1 MKREAN
7 TNMDN
12 NKLKNIIEAILLA
25 SYEPLSVDKLFK
37 IITSKDKTSKSDI
50 LSAID
55 NLQKDY
61 EYKYIEIAKVA
72 SGFRIHAKSE
82 IGDYLNIMF
91 ADRTPRYSRALLETL
106 SIIAYRQPVTRGDI
120 EAIRGVSVS
129 TSIMRTL
136 SERNWIRIIGYRDG
150 PGKPAMFATT
160 PEFLDYFN
168 LQRLDELPDLPEK
181 KEPMDLNLELD
192 DGSLEDQDLSGNASE
207 SILIDSS
214 LDTEAKKIR
223 IEYFIPVYK
232 LLVLQ

>member
-1 MKREAN
+1 MKRVLN
-7 TNMDN
+7 TNMHD

-37 IITSKDKTSKSDI
+37 IITSKEKTNKSDI

-61 EYKYIEIAKVA
+61 EDKDIELAKVA
-72 SGFRIHAKSE
+72 SGYRIQAKSK

-91 ADRTPRYSRALLETL
+91 ADRTPRYSRALMETL

-136 SERNWIRIIGYRDG
+136 TERSWIKIIDT
-150 PGKPAMFATT
+150 F
-160 PEFLDYFN
+160 
-168 LQRLDELPDLPEK
+168 
-181 KEPMDLNLELD
+181 
-192 DGSLEDQDLSGNASE
+192 
-207 SILIDSS
+207 SS
-214 LDTEAKKIR
+214 R
-223 IEYFIPVYK
+223 Y
-232 LLVLQ
+232 

>member
-1 MKREAN
+1 MKRVLN
-7 TNMDN
+7 TKMHD

-37 IITSKDKTSKSDI
+37 IINSKEKTNKSDI
-50 LSAID
+50 LSVIND
-55 NLQKDY
+55 LEKDY
-61 EYKYIEIAKVA
+61 EDKDIEIAKVA
-72 SGFRIHAKSE
+72 SGYRIQAKSE

-91 ADRTPRYSRALLETL
+91 ADRTPRYSRALMETL

-136 SERNWIRIIGYRDG
+136 TERNWIKIIGYRDV

-160 PEFLDYFN
+160 PEFLDYFS

-181 KEPMDLNLELD
+181 KEPMDLDLELD
-192 DGSLEDQDLSGNASE
+192 GRSAVNQDLSGNGSE
-207 SILIDSS
+207 PVSVDSNQ
-214 LDTEAKKIR
+214 DTETPTI
-223 IEYFIPVYK
+223 
-232 LLVLQ
+232 QD

>member
-1 MKREAN
+1 MY
-7 TNMDN
+7 DD
-12 NKLKNIIEAILLA
+12 KLKNVVEAILLA
-25 SYEPLSVDKLFK
+25 SYEPLSVDKLFR
-37 IITSKDKTSKSDI
+37 IITSKVKTNKSDI

-55 NLQKDY
+55 NLEKDY
-61 EYKYIEIAKVA
+61 KDKDIEIVKVA
-72 SGFRIHAKSE
+72 SGYRIQAKSE

-136 SERNWIRIIGYRDG
+136 TERNWIRIIGYRNV

-181 KEPMDLNLELD
+181 KEPMDLDLELD
-192 DGSLEDQDLSGNASE
+192 DQSVESQDLEGNGSE
-207 SILIDSS
+207 LVSVDSNQ
-214 LDTEAKKIR
+214 DMEAPTI
-223 IEYFIPVYK
+223 
-232 LLVLQ
+232 QD

>member
-1 MKREAN
+1 MKRVPN

-61 EYKYIEIAKVA
+61 EYKDIEIAKVA

-136 SERNWIRIIGYRDG
+136 SERNWIRIIGYRDV

-160 PEFLDYFN
+160 PEFLDYFS

-181 KEPMDLNLELD
+181 KQPMDLDLEFDEQTTNDQDIYANVSEPISVNAELD
-192 DGSLEDQDLSGNASE
+192 TDDLS
-207 SILIDSS
+207 IQD
-214 LDTEAKKIR
+214 
-223 IEYFIPVYK
+223 
-232 LLVLQ
+232 

>member
-1 MKREAN
+1 MKRVPN
-7 TNMDN
+7 TNMHD

-37 IITSKDKTSKSDI
+37 IITSKEKTNKSDI
-50 LSAID
+50 LSAIN

-61 EYKYIEIAKVA
+61 DDKDIELAKVA
-72 SGFRIHAKSE
+72 SGYRIQAKSE

-91 ADRTPRYSRALLETL
+91 ADRTPRYSRALMETL

-136 SERNWIRIIGYRDG
+136 TERSWIKIIGYRDV

-160 PEFLDYFN
+160 PEFLDYFS

-181 KEPMDLNLELD
+181 KEPMDLDLELD
-192 DGSLEDQDLSGNASE
+192 DHSAVNQDLSGNGSE
-207 SILIDSS
+207 PVLVDSNQ
-214 LDTEAKKIR
+214 DTETPTI
-223 IEYFIPVYK
+223 
-232 LLVLQ
+232 QD

>member
-1 MKREAN
+1 MHEK
-7 TNMDN
+7 
-12 NKLKNIIEAILLA
+12 KLKNIIEAILLA
-25 SYEPLSVDKLFK
+25 SYEPLSVDKLFQ
-37 IITSKDKTSKSDI
+37 IITSKEKTNKSDI

-55 NLQKDY
+55 NLQIDYVDKD
-61 EYKYIEIAKVA
+61 IEITKVA
-72 SGFRIHAKSE
+72 SGYRIQAKSD

-136 SERNWIRIIGYRDG
+136 TERNWIRIIGYRDV

-168 LQRLDELPDLPEK
+168 LQRLDELPDLPEQ
-181 KEPMDLNLELD
+181 KEPMDLDLELSD
-192 DGSLEDQDLSGNASE
+192 QSKSDQDLSVNGSE
-207 SILIDSS
+207 PVSTDLN
-214 LDTEAKKIR
+214 LDVDTS
-223 IEYFIPVYK
+223 VN
-232 LLVLQ
+232 QD